1 MLRKV
6 EFRRFEAE
14 GNSMKIL
21 SCMTVAACVTAL
33 AGFVTTSSEAA
44 VAYDFTPGGST
55 LTGNQTSGDYALGC
69 AFTVNSPIFVT
80 GLRVFDGG
88 SDGVGT
94 GLQVLIYSVGYLPD
108 GVTINS
114 GALIASASF
123 AGTSQSYDANTGTRY
138 QSISSVQLNAG
149 TYLVVANRMGTG
161 ADASEVNYN
170 AGAAGGGT
178 AITTDDGGGLVT
190 FGNNYYNDLQP
201 TFASVAW
208 SGSQEDWH
216 LDSAAYTPLYAA
228 GNFDFTAVPEAHH
241 FAMAG
246 AGLMGLVYF
255 GRCAM
260 QRRKV
265 RA

>member
-1 MLRKV
+1 M
-6 EFRRFEAE
+6 
-14 GNSMKIL
+14 NIL
-21 SCMTVAACVTAL
+21 SSITVAACVSAF
-33 AGFVTTSSEAA
+33 AGFSTMSSQAA
-44 VAYDFTPGGST
+44 VAYDFTPGGNT

-69 AFTVNSPIFVT
+69 AFTVNSPINVT

-88 SDGVGT
+88 NDGVGT
-94 GLQVLIYSVGYLPD
+94 GLEVLIYSVGYLPD

-114 GALIASASF
+114 GSYITSAAF
-123 AGTSQSYDANTGTRY
+123 AGTAQSYDANTGTRY
-138 QSISSVQLNAG
+138 QSISSVQLNPG
-149 TYLVVANRMGTG
+149 TYMVVANRVGTG
-161 ADASEVNYN
+161 GVASEVNYN

-178 AITTDDGGGLVT
+178 AITTDNGGGLVT

-201 TFASVAW
+201 AFASVAW
-208 SGSQEDWH
+208 SGSQADWH
-216 LDSAAYTPLYAA
+216 VDSAAYTPLYAA

-255 GRCAM
+255 GRCAL